1 MSFSRY
7 VLSLELLLRYPS
19 VIFTRQGI
27 VNFRSSIFTVVLVLW
42 YNFWLMCL
50 TVYSV
55 YSGAAR
61 YFGTQNV
68 KCKSNNA
75 DMLASLKVQ
84 KIAFQRW
91 IVTWPTDSNEYHQ
104 RMDYASSLEPLK
116 SWLKIYQYYMT
127 MYWIF
132 EFIRAPFLTK
142 LWCYINC
149 HYYYWTLGLKL
160 YRSVNEYQGTRNP
173 MTCRTC

>member
-84 KIAFQRW
+84 KIAFQR
-91 IVTWPTDSNEYHQ
+91 
-104 RMDYASSLEPLK
+104 
-116 SWLKIYQYYMT
+116 
-127 MYWIF
+127 
-132 EFIRAPFLTK
+132 
-142 LWCYINC
+142 
-149 HYYYWTLGLKL
+149 
-160 YRSVNEYQGTRNP
+160 
-173 MTCRTC
+173 